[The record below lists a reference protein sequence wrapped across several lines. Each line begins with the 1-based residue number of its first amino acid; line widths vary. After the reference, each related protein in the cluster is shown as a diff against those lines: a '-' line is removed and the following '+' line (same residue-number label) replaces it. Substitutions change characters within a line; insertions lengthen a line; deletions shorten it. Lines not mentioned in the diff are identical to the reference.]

1 MGVTVH
7 YRGRIS
13 QTRLIETFEDRII
26 ELALDVGGMA
36 RIWRSCPEDHPER
49 IVKGT
54 TLELA
59 EGLETVSFI
68 LSPEGVLL
76 PLYEIERAENGPL
89 DEMPWVLCKTQFG
102 TVNAHVTLVELLK
115 AMKAKLFP
123 NLEVLDEGKYFETG
137 DLRELCRA
145 RSVVEQK
152 IKTVAKSLK
161 TAKNMSEP
169 GANPNLQRHIV
180 EIAQRVHRTVLRP
193 PEHPAVEFKES
204 DTGKLDERRAG
215 TEEEWDAM
223 YRENERKQ
231 SSLMRNMEERLAKGG
246 DPSEAFD
253 AAMRDEGIIDLP
265 DPDGPGEEVEE
276 KSEWADIM
284 NEAAEEA
291 LKDLEQSNED
301 DESEMHPLLAR
312 AAGLLDEV
320 MELPRK
326 RRKSVESGYLDGMIR
341 GLAELNGAMSQVF
354 TSEPEDDTP
363 YGLLLVQLKRALR
376 GAAFFRGS
384 LAPMQ
389 AEGLISRKRFKKWS
403 DIVVE
408 IEQELQKELFET
420 RRKLRGSSI

>member
-1 MGVTVH
+1 MSVTVH
-7 YRGRIS
+7 FRGRIS

-36 RIWRSCPEDHPER
+36 RIWRSCPEDRPER

-76 PLYEIERAENGPL
+76 PLYEIERAENAPL
-89 DEMPWVLCKTQFG
+89 DEMPWILCKTQFG

-115 AMKAKLFP
+115 AMKRKLFP
-123 NLEVLDEGKYFETG
+123 NLEVIDEGRYFETG
-137 DLRELCRA
+137 DLRELLRA
-145 RSVVEQK
+145 RTAATQSAK
-152 IKTVAKSLK
+152 AAAKS
-161 TAKNMSEP
+161 AKAKSAAES
-169 GANPNLQRHIV
+169 GVVQGLQRHVV
-180 EIAQRVHRTVLRP
+180 EIAERVHRTVLRP

-204 DTGKLDERRAG
+204 GAALDERRAG

-265 DPDGPGEEVEE
+265 DPDGEEVVEE
-276 KSEWADIM
+276 KAEWTEIM

-291 LKDLEQSNED
+291 LKDLEQANED
-301 DESEMHPLLAR
+301 EETEMHPLLAR

-354 TSEPEDDTP
+354 STDPEDDTP

-420 RRKLRGSSI
+420 RRKLHGGNAN